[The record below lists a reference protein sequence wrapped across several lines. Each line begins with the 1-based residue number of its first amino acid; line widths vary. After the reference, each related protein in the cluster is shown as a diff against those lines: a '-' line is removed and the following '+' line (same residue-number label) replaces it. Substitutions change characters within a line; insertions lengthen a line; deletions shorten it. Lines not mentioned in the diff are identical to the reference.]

1 MARRELARF
10 LEPIGLC
17 GLGCCH
23 CCRSCSWPCFLVAS
37 EPGELEF
44 EPEEVAAI
52 EGEEPTGPPDVILVV
67 LDEPPSVVRGTV
79 IDQPDAEWVVVV
91 SPA

>member
-1 MARRELARF
+1 M
-10 LEPIGLC
+10 
-17 GLGCCH
+17 
-23 CCRSCSWPCFLVAS
+23 
-37 EPGELEF
+37 EF

-67 LDEPPSVVRGTV
+67 LDELPSVVRGTV